1 MFNEFVGTSY
11 SKQNILN
18 DEHVKPYKAE
28 GGASDK
34 IIEGK
39 TQ

>member
-1 MFNEFVGTSY
+1 MFNELLGASY
-11 SKQNILN
+11 SKQNIQN
-18 DEHVKPYKAE
+18 DEHVKPYEAE

-34 IIEGK
+34 IIEGE